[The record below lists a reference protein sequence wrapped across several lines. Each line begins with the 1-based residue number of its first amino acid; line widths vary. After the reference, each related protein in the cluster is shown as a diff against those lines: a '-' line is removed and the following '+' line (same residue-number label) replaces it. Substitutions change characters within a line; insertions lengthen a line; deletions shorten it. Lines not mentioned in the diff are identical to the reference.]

1 MKNDL
6 KIAVLVDV
14 SRTYDR
20 DVLTGITSFNRIY
33 DKFQFFFYTPKYVD
47 KQSQKML
54 VERLKAWQPDGILTR
69 EVEGFE
75 SLLHLGIPLII
86 FPHTNLYKD
95 HINVWGDNMAI
106 GEMAAGHFISK
117 GYKHFAFLGFKDF
130 QWSLERQQ
138 GYMEAAKQAG
148 CSVNAFLYDHTTLL
162 WEHLSERLT
171 KWLSTLQRPC
181 AIFTATDELN
191 IPLLEAAKQC
201 AARVPDDFSIIGVDN
216 DTMVCEMTTP
226 TLSSI
231 DHNARHAGFLAASA
245 LGQWIETGEKPAGDI
260 VVKPLTIIARN
271 STNALAIDDE
281 QVRTALHYIATTAP
295 SQDISVVDVVRAT
308 SLSRRILE
316 KRFQLLVRSSILD
329 EIRKVRI
336 ERIKY
341 LLTHSELSLQQIASE
356 LNFKSFD
363 NITRY
368 FKQYTGWKPLEYRR
382 QFRKA

>member
-1 MKNDL
+1 VKKKL
-6 KIAVLVDV
+6 KIVVLVDI
-14 SRTYDR
+14 SRGFDR
-20 DVLTGITSFNRIY
+20 DVLAGITRFNRIY

-47 KQSQKML
+47 EQNQKKI
-54 VERLKAWQPDGILTR
+54 VSRIKSWQPDGILTR
-69 EVEGFE
+69 EIKGFE
-75 SLLHLGIPLII
+75 SLLKLNIPLIM
-86 FPHTNLYKD
+86 FPQTNLYKD
-95 HINVWGDNMAI
+95 HINVWPDNKAI

-130 QWSLERQQ
+130 QWSQERLQ
-138 GYMEAAKQAG
+138 GYMETVKQAG
-148 CSVNAFLYDHTTLL
+148 CSVNAFLYDNTTLL
-162 WEHLSERLT
+162 WEHLSERLVE
-171 KWLSTLQRPC
+171 WLSALQRPC
-181 AIFTATDELN
+181 AIFSANDELN

-201 AARVPDDFSIIGVDN
+201 DARVPDDFSIIGVDN
-216 DTMVCEMTTP
+216 DTMVCEMTSP

-231 DHNARHAGFLAASA
+231 EPEVRQAGFQAA
-245 LGQWIETGEKPAGDI
+245 LTICQWIETGEKPSGDI
-260 VVKPLTIIARN
+260 VVKPLKIIARN
-271 STNALAIDDE
+271 STMAWSVDDE
-281 QVRTALHYIATTAP
+281 QVRIALHYIASTAP
-295 SQDISVVDVVRAT
+295 SEDIGVEDVVRAT